1 MAAIYLA
8 TNIKRKMGYAFGA
21 MVAARFTEVL
31 AVSVVAMA
39 AITEGHGIAD
49 RQLDDYHS
57 LHNTCGRMLKDICDT
72 RRCWGDSGERRLMTV
87 LNLRSAQ

>member
-39 AITEGHGIAD
+39 AIIEGHGIAD
-49 RQLDDYHS
+49 
-57 LHNTCGRMLKDICDT
+57 C
-72 RRCWGDSGERRLMTV
+72 
-87 LNLRSAQ
+87 

>member
-8 TNIKRKMGYAFGA
+8 TNIKRKMGYVFGA

-39 AITEGHGIAD
+39 AIIEGHGIAD
-49 RQLDDYHS
+49 
-57 LHNTCGRMLKDICDT
+57 C
-72 RRCWGDSGERRLMTV
+72 
-87 LNLRSAQ
+87 

>member
-1 MAAIYLA
+1 
-8 TNIKRKMGYAFGA
+8 MGYAFGA

-31 AVSVVAMA
+31 AVSVAAMA

-57 LHNTCGRMLKDICDT
+57 LHNTCGRKLKDICDT
-72 RRCWGDSGERRLMTV
+72 RRCWGDSKESRF
-87 LNLRSAQ
+87 LNLRNAQPAIIV